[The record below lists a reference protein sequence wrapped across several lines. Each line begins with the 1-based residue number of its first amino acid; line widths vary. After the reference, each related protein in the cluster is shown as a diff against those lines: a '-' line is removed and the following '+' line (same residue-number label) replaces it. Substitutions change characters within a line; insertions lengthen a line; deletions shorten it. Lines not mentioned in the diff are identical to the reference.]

1 MAPTMRRCLCA
12 AAVVAALV
20 RGASAADGIYAADGG
35 ARAHGALER
44 PGGKGSEDELLG
56 KKRPSPTGTS
66 QEFNIA
72 GIKQVKADPRS
83 TKDTASTGQP
93 TTPPPDG
100 DEYLDRLSDGS
111 VSDGDRL
118 SDVSVSSADL
128 VPEVSVSE
136 TDEERFLKQGWSPDD
151 IPYLLGWDPESG
163 TPKGEYM
170 APHKRQPGQK
180 KDRKPQ
186 TKDRKPQ
193 KKDRKPQ
200 KKGRGD
206 SDSNLNLYA
215 ADIYNWDKQ
224 NEPGTQPDIY
234 NWDNIFEPEP
244 NIFDHMSLDEQ
255 NGQVTSLEPDT
266 SFNLDDEARSNADSM
281 DVHPDDTL

>member
-56 KKRPSPTGTS
+56 RHPEPDLGN
-66 QEFNIA
+66 EGNIA
-72 GIKQVKADPRS
+72 GIKKVKADPRS
-83 TKDTASTGQP
+83 TKDTAGTGQP

-111 VSDGDRL
+111 VSDADGL
-118 SDVSVSSADL
+118 SDVSGSVRDL
-128 VPEVSVSE
+128 VSKVSVSE

-186 TKDRKPQ
+186 T
-193 KKDRKPQ
+193 KDRKPQ